1 MNVKVIC
8 VGKIKEPYVRKLIE
22 RCVKVLNR
30 SCRLEIIE
38 LKDEKTPDGASEKE
52 EDRIRKIEGERI
64 LKRIPAGSIVIPLC
78 IDGKQMTSD
87 ELRHKWEKWNRQR
100 DTEVAFVIG
109 GSLGLCSAVQR
120 KGAFKLSFSAMI
132 FPHQLMRLILLEQLV
147 YAAGRK
153 EE

>member
-87 ELRHKWEKWNRQR
+87 ELRHKWENGTGRGIRRLRLSSEDLW
-100 DTEVAFVIG
+100 V
-109 GSLGLCSAVQR
+109 SAVR
-120 KGAFKLSFSAMI
+120 SRGRGLLS
-132 FPHQLMRLILLEQLV
+132 
-147 YAAGRK
+147 
-153 EE
+153 